1 MKGKGEEKKKRKLGA
16 GWGMNMRTAG
26 IGEGGYIDCGRKGHE
41 CGPTPENQI
50 TSPGPEIK
58 NL

>member
-1 MKGKGEEKKKRKLGA
+1 
-16 GWGMNMRTAG
+16 MNMRTAG